1 MEEKKINTYTN
12 TTRYMQI
19 HNRRQR
25 AKIHQ
30 FRENTKNVLLLHF
43 RPPSIMTRSIGAI
56 TMNTTAPVERLGLTN
71 RKQSYPPTGTP
82 PSPKYVSEWRSAN
95 SSSSLSSTNKL
106 TLCTHWSLM
115 SDTVTPHWVVTS
127 GKSWLAARPHYR
139 KTATWKES
147 MPLVLGVIVLESE
160 LVLLAITRTTATRA
174 TLWLDL
180 VQEATLIMENLA
192 ETRPTSQVQIMNGR
206 VLKPWGTY

>member
-30 FRENTKNVLLLHF
+30 FRENTKMYCYYISDHLPLWLAVLEQL
-43 RPPSIMTRSIGAI
+43 RWIQPPRWRDWVWQTGNKA
-56 TMNTTAPVERLGLTN
+56 TH
-71 RKQSYPPTGTP
+71 PTGTP

-139 KTATWKES
+139 KTATWKDS
-147 MPLVLGVIVLESE
+147 MPLVLEVIVLESE

-174 TLWLDL
+174 TL
-180 VQEATLIMENLA
+180 
-192 ETRPTSQVQIMNGR
+192 
-206 VLKPWGTY
+206 

>member
-139 KTATWKES
+139 KTATWKDS
-147 MPLVLGVIVLESE
+147 MPLVLEVIVLESE

-174 TLWLDL
+174 TL
-180 VQEATLIMENLA
+180 
-192 ETRPTSQVQIMNGR
+192 
-206 VLKPWGTY
+206 

>member
-1 MEEKKINTYTN
+1 M
-12 TTRYMQI
+12 
-19 HNRRQR
+19 
-25 AKIHQ
+25 
-30 FRENTKNVLLLHF
+30 LLHF

-95 SSSSLSSTNKL
+95 SSSSLSSTSKL

-115 SDTVTPHWVVTS
+115 SNAVTPHWVVTS

-139 KTATWKES
+139 KTATWKDS

-160 LVLLAITRTTATRA
+160 LVLLAITGTTATRA

-192 ETRPTSQVQIMNGR
+192 ETRPTSQVQIMDGR